1 MTNEIENPL
10 WHGEVHTLKKFYELP
25 KEKRP
30 SEKNCLFISSHEPC
44 SLCLSAITWCGF
56 NNFYYLFPYNETN
69 EDFKIPHDLKI
80 LKEIFNISNGKYN
93 TNNFY
98 WTSYNL
104 NKLINKLPKNEQKEM
119 NVNFNNIKFE
129 YKNLSNKYQLNKKNN
144 KIPLK

>member
-1 MTNEIENPL
+1 MLQPVVCALDNFN
-10 WHGEVHTLKKFYELP
+10 KYEYEDWTTDIDH
-25 KEKRP
+25 EK
-30 SEKNCLFISSHEPC
+30 LISDNYSFRVRMM
-44 SLCLSAITWCGF
+44 GF
-56 NNFYYLFPYNETN
+56 DPDNHQTN

-119 NVNFNNIKFE
+119 KVNFNNIKFK